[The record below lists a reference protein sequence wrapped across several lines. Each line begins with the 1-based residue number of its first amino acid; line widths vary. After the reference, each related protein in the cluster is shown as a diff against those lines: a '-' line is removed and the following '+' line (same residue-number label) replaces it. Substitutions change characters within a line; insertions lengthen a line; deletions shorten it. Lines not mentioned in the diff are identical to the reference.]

1 MTTPIFGTNWITTV
15 SPYSL
20 QFGVGLGSPLPVSAG
35 FTSLA
40 VSQIQSFSADTNC
53 IFSLPLTNYAVE
65 GTEFNLYWNNV
76 IRTPRF
82 GVNVGG
88 YWVSSTAPN
97 GTNDGSRFTLVPLLS
112 QATNQTISLT
122 VNYVTNPIATYTG
135 TLRIASNV
143 TANGRSRKLLIIG
156 DSTTAGGQVIT
167 ELTRMGGT
175 NGFILTGIGTQGTL
189 TNMHEGRSGYTL
201 ANFYTGSNVSPFT
214 NGSGKFDF
222 NFYLT
227 NNSLT
232 MSNGDYVL
240 INLGIND
247 VFGQTTDSGASAV
260 ASSYMTTASNMVQNI
275 TSVVSGV
282 RVGLCLTIAPSQ
294 SQDAFGANY
303 GSGQTYWR
311 YYRNRFIFDEYLIA
325 NNTSGATLVP
335 IQEGLDTINNMNW
348 STNAVNARN
357 PIQVGTMSN
366 GVHPATVGYYQIADQ
381 IWAWLKCME

>member
-1 MTTPIFGTNWITTV
+1 M
-15 SPYSL
+15 
-20 QFGVGLGSPLPVSAG
+20 
-35 FTSLA
+35 
-40 VSQIQSFSADTNC
+40 
-53 IFSLPLTNYAVE
+53 
-65 GTEFNLYWNNV
+65 
-76 IRTPRF
+76 
-82 GVNVGG
+82 
-88 YWVSSTAPN
+88 
-97 GTNDGSRFTLVPLLS
+97 VPLLS

-122 VNYVTNPIATYTG
+122 VNYATNPIATYTG

-156 DSTTAGGQVIT
+156 DLTTAGGQVIT

-232 MSNGDYVL
+232 MSSGDYVL

-247 VFGQTTDSGASAV
+247 VFGQTTDSGVSAA

-282 RVGLCLTIAPSQ
+282 RVGLCLTIAPS
-294 SQDAFGANY
+294 
-303 GSGQTYWR
+303 
-311 YYRNRFIFDEYLIA
+311 
-325 NNTSGATLVP
+325 
-335 IQEGLDTINNMNW
+335 
-348 STNAVNARN
+348 
-357 PIQVGTMSN
+357 
-366 GVHPATVGYYQIADQ
+366 
-381 IWAWLKCME
+381 